1 MSPVKLPK
9 NAEIFGISQIW
20 EIAQK
25 SGQFPRF
32 LGYFPDFWEF
42 AHFLDRYLV
51 FFRSEVDAESPTEH
65 RQIKIGR
72 VWGTIEKGM
81 EEMAADPVQK
91 MTKSK
96 SGKFPKSGQHPK
108 KWKWTSKWNISAN
121 CWAKITKFAANSACM
136 QYLCV
141 RFRAFARSKGGG
153 LGIAPHGTWG
163 LGCGHR
169 RSWRVRLGRTFRLRD
184 LYQTRN

>member
-1 MSPVKLPK
+1 MKLPK

-65 RQIKIGR
+65 RQIKMGR
-72 VWGTIEKGM
+72 VWGIIEKGM

-96 SGKFPKSGQHPK
+96 SGKCPKNGK
-108 KWKWTSKWNISAN
+108 CSKS
-121 CWAKITKFAANSACM
+121 
-136 QYLCV
+136 
-141 RFRAFARSKGGG
+141 
-153 LGIAPHGTWG
+153 
-163 LGCGHR
+163 
-169 RSWRVRLGRTFRLRD
+169 
-184 LYQTRN
+184 

>member
-1 MSPVKLPK
+1 MLYVRLPK

-72 VWGTIEKGM
+72 V
-81 EEMAADPVQK
+81 
-91 MTKSK
+91 
-96 SGKFPKSGQHPK
+96 
-108 KWKWTSKWNISAN
+108 
-121 CWAKITKFAANSACM
+121 
-136 QYLCV
+136 
-141 RFRAFARSKGGG
+141 
-153 LGIAPHGTWG
+153 
-163 LGCGHR
+163 
-169 RSWRVRLGRTFRLRD
+169 
-184 LYQTRN
+184 

>member
-1 MSPVKLPK
+1 MKLPK
-9 NAEIFGISQIW
+9 NAEIFGLPKLPKIW

-72 VWGTIEKGM
+72 VWGTVEKGM
-81 EEMAADPVQK
+81 EEMVADPVQK

-96 SGKFPKSGQHPK
+96 SGKFPKSGKYPK
-108 KWKWTSKWNISAN
+108 NWKINL
-121 CWAKITKFAANSACM
+121 KIE
-136 QYLCV
+136 
-141 RFRAFARSKGGG
+141 
-153 LGIAPHGTWG
+153 
-163 LGCGHR
+163 
-169 RSWRVRLGRTFRLRD
+169 
-184 LYQTRN
+184 